1 MAAGS
6 LFFIL
11 FILSLPQT
19 FAEYIIQGKE
29 RKRCKM
35 SKRKWTIDEI
45 DKYRKEKKS
54 LFYFNKED
62 GNLIV
67 PKAFGRGRTFN
78 WANPLS
84 WLFMVVLFLFL
95 SWYTT
100 AF

>member
-1 MAAGS
+1 
-6 LFFIL
+6 LL
-11 FILSLPQT
+11 QT

-35 SKRKWTIDEI
+35 AKRKWTIDEI

-54 LFYFNKED
+54 LFYFNRED